1 MGYRSDVR
9 IVVSR
14 NGYKQF
20 KKYVEEHINKYK
32 LNLSPDSISAISNYD
47 YNLLNSLDVSK
58 ISPDKKEVYF
68 GWDSLK
74 WYDGYEEVDAI
85 MDNLNRLEE
94 NGYGYGYAR
103 LGEDVEDYEEL
114 YSESSTKDGI
124 EDIYVPSISR
134 YFSDDDLYYDCDLK
148 KEFMDKNKDKE
159 R

>member
-14 NGYKQF
+14 NGYKKF
-20 KKYVEEHINKYK
+20 KKYVEEHIEKYK
-32 LNLSPDSISAISNYD
+32 NRIAPDSISAISNYD

-74 WYDGYEEVDAI
+74 WYDGYEDVDAI
-85 MDNLNRLEE
+85 MDSLNRLAE
-94 NGYGYGYAR
+94 NGYGYGYTR
-103 LGEDVEDYEEL
+103 IGESSDDIEEL
-114 YSESSTKDGI
+114 HSECSSKDGI
-124 EDIYVPSISR
+124 DYIYVPSIAT
-134 YFSDDDLYYDCDLK
+134 YFTDDDVYIDCNLK
-148 KEFMDKNKDKE
+148 EEFKNKNELE